1 MTAPVFALIRHGD
14 YAQRANTPSA
24 HQPWPLTELGKQ
36 QASQLAETLVNLASV
51 YDWQLSETLY
61 SSPLCRASQTAHILQ
76 THWPVASEV
85 VEDAA
90 LCERSLGAGNNLSVD
105 EIEAALTQDPRV
117 TTWPA
122 DWKSNSRFRVPL
134 AGSESLLESGERVAH
149 WLQACDASTPDN
161 TLVPVV
167 GHGAAFRH
175 AAYVLGALAFDEIK
189 ALSMYHAQP
198 VCVQRIPDGGW
209 TVVAGAWK
217 VRAKQ
222 TEYRD

>member
-24 HQPWPLTELGKQ
+24 HQPWPLTELGMQ
-36 QASQLAETLVNLASV
+36 QARELAETLVSLANAH
-51 YDWQLSETLY
+51 DWQLSNTLY
-61 SSPLCRASQTAHILQ
+61 SSPLCRASQTAQILKA
-76 THWPVASEV
+76 HWPVASDV
-85 VEDAA
+85 VEEAA
-90 LCERSLGAGNNLSVD
+90 LCERSLGAGNNLTVD
-105 EIEAALTQDPRV
+105 EIETALTQDPRI

-134 AGSESLLESGERVAH
+134 AGAESLLASGERVAH
-149 WLQACDASTPDN
+149 WLQTCEAETPDN

-175 AAYVLGALAFDEIK
+175 AAYVLGALTFDEIK

-198 VCVQRIPDGGW
+198 VCLQRSSEGGW
-209 TVVAGAWK
+209 TAVAGAWK
-217 VRAKQ
+217 VR
-222 TEYRD
+222 TNHSEYRD